1 MDERIDR
8 LKSFMLGCP
17 FDTILAGSH
26 KCKKTDP
33 CCRRAGFG
41 AKMHI
46 HDSVNYGL
54 GGTPLLSENRVRDR
68 IRERRL

>member
-1 MDERIDR
+1 
-8 LKSFMLGCP
+8 
-17 FDTILAGSH
+17 
-26 KCKKTDP
+26 
-33 CCRRAGFG
+33 
-41 AKMHI
+41 MHV